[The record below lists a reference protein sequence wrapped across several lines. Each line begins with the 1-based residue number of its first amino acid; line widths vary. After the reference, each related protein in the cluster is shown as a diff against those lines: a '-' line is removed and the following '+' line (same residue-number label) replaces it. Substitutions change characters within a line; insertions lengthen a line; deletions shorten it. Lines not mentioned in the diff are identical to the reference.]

1 MWDFLDVED
10 MNLLYTYAEVLF
22 GKRKQIQSAKG
33 TGIQTLEDAEKKR
46 KRAYYLI
53 WFVYR
58 YLLKCETLQEAMKY
72 ANNET
77 LYKYRLHTYFQHLSL
92 YIGDTPNIFLRKTE
106 DIGIA
111 LEILYNRYNYIE
123 QYDCFIRN
131 TSQVRQSRCIAAK
144 QEFLRGNT

>member
-33 TGIQTLEDAEKKR
+33 ESENLEKKR

-58 YLLKCETLQEAMKY
+58 YLLRCDTLEKAMHY
-72 ANNET
+72 ADNET
-77 LYKYRLHTYFQHLSL
+77 LYKYKLHTYFQHLSL
-92 YIGDTPNIFLRKTE
+92 YIGDSQNICMRKTE

-123 QYDCFIRN
+123 QYDCFIRH
-131 TSQVRQSRCIAAK
+131 TRQVRQSRCIAAK
-144 QEFLRGNT
+144 QEYLRGIR